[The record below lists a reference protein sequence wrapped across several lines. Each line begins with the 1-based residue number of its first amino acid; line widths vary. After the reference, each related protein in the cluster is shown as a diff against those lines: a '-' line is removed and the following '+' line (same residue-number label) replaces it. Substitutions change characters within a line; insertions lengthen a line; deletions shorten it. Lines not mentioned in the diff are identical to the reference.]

1 MPKHTDY
8 LRFIGVIIA
17 GLGDNFLPTLIDRWY
32 PKQKEGMKGMSR
44 QKEALRSIVHE
55 FETLPEKK
63 APREGA
69 MITPG
74 DSDQLYTILAN
85 SSYAGVYMVQ
95 DGKFAFANHHA
106 AHYAGYAPHE
116 MVGIPSL
123 KIVHPE
129 DRESA
134 RENAVK
140 MLKGF
145 RSSPYEFRIITK
157 NGGVRWI
164 METVTPIT
172 YRGKR
177 AVLGNSMDITEQKD
191 EREKLL
197 NLEALKASFL
207 DAIPHAAVG
216 LQNRVIIF
224 ANKAVD
230 DVFGWHPEELI
241 GKTTRILYR
250 SDEEYEEIGRYV
262 YTILREQRTCSL
274 EIPCIRMDGREITMK
289 LTSSRIGDSLQ
300 EGKIIA
306 IYEDI
311 TKRKRAEKAL
321 RESDQ
326 FNKAIISG
334 ANVGI
339 VVYDRSLRHQTWN
352 HFMEHLTGC
361 RAEEILGKSSRDLF
375 PKIHEE
381 YLDAILERALAG
393 ENVALPDMTYFLS
406 QGGNAGWVSGN
417 YGPYRNSKGEIVGV
431 IGMVYDITERKVAE
445 EALKKSEEH
454 FRAIFETAQ
463 DCIFIKDRA
472 LNYVLVNP
480 AMEYVL
486 GRPASEMIG
495 MSDRELFGE
504 SAEQRIREVD
514 CRVLDGETSEDEYTL
529 SINGAPTTLHVV
541 KVPMHDAFG
550 EIIGICGIARDISQ
564 TRQLE
569 AHLRQAAKMEAI
581 GTLAGGIA
589 HDFNNLLMGI
599 QGHSFLMLM
608 DIPSDHPHAS
618 HLKEIEEIVRSG
630 ASLTRQ
636 LLGFAKG
643 GKYEVKP
650 TVLNDLIR
658 KSSEM
663 FGRTKK
669 EIQIHHKYETD
680 VWIVEADQGQIEQVL
695 LNLYVNAW
703 QAMPAG
709 GKLFLETANVT
720 LDESFVKPYK
730 VKPGRYVRV
739 SVTDTGIGMSE
750 ETLQRIFEPF
760 FTTKEMGRGIGLG
773 LASAYGI
780 IRNHGGLITV
790 SSQKGK
796 GTNFTI
802 YLPCSETHLRKETAQ
817 EDLVLK
823 GSETILIVDDEDI
836 VLDVGVEILKTLGYR
851 VLSASSGDEALEI
864 YRNRSDE
871 IAMVILDM
879 IMPEMGGG
887 KVFDEIQALNP
898 NVKVLLASGYSMNG
912 QAAAILQRGCKGFI
926 QKPYTIKA
934 LSERIRNILEEESV
948 H

>member
-1 MPKHTDY
+1 M
-8 LRFIGVIIA
+8 R
-17 GLGDNFLPTLIDRWY
+17 
-32 PKQKEGMKGMSR
+32 GMSR
-44 QKEALRSIVHE
+44 QEEALRSIVHE

-63 APREGA
+63 IPQEEV
-69 MITPG
+69 MITSG

-95 DGKFAFANHHA
+95 EGKFAFANHHA
-106 AHYAGYAPHE
+106 AHYAGYGPQE
-116 MVGIPSL
+116 MIGIPSV
-123 KIVHPE
+123 KVVHPE

-140 MLKGF
+140 MLKGY
-145 RSSPYEFRIITK
+145 RSAPYEFRIITK
-157 NGGVRWI
+157 DGEVRWI
-164 METVTPIT
+164 METVTAIT

-177 AVLGNSMDITEQKD
+177 AVLGNSMDITEQRN
-191 EREKLL
+191 EREMVR

-224 ANKAVD
+224 ANRAVD
-230 DVFGWHPEELI
+230 DVFGWHPEELT

-262 YTILREQRTCSL
+262 YSILGNQRTCSL
-274 EIPCIRMDGREITMK
+274 EIPCVRMDGREITVK
-289 LTSSRIGDSLQ
+289 LTASRIGESLD

-306 IYEDI
+306 VYEDI
-311 TKRKRAEKAL
+311 TKRKRAEKAV

-334 ANVGI
+334 ANVGV
-339 VVYDRSLRHQTWN
+339 VVYDRALRHQMWN
-352 HFMEHLTGC
+352 RFMEHLTGY
-361 RAEEILGKSSRDLF
+361 RAEEVLGKSSRDLF
-375 PKIHEE
+375 PQVHEE
-381 YLDAILERALAG
+381 YLDGILERALAG
-393 ENVALPDMTYFLS
+393 ETVALPDMTYFLS
-406 QGGNAGWVSGN
+406 NRGNSGWVSGN
-417 YGPYRNSKGEIVGV
+417 YGPYRNTAGEIVGV
-431 IGMVYDITERKVAE
+431 IGMVYDITERKQAE
-445 EALKKSEEH
+445 KALRKSEEH
-454 FRAIFETAQ
+454 FRAIIETAQ

-480 AMEYVL
+480 AMEYVM
-486 GRPASEMIG
+486 GRPASEIIG
-495 MSDRELFGE
+495 MSDGELFGDG
-504 SAEQRIREVD
+504 AEQRIREVD
-514 CRVLDGETSEDEYTL
+514 CRVLDGETSEDEYVL
-529 SINGAPTTLHVV
+529 NINGVPTTLHVV
-541 KVPMHDAFG
+541 KVPMHDASG
-550 EIIGICGIARDISQ
+550 EITGICGIARDITQ

-569 AHLRQAAKMEAI
+569 AHIRQAAKMEAI

-608 DIPSDHPHAS
+608 DIPADHPHTA
-618 HLKEIEEIVRSG
+618 HLKGVEEIVRSG

-650 TVLNDLIR
+650 MVLNDLIR

-669 EIQIHHKYETD
+669 EIQIHHKYEED
-680 VWIVEADQGQIEQVL
+680 VWIVEADQGQVEQVL
-695 LNLYVNAW
+695 LNFYVNAW

-709 GKLFLETANVT
+709 GKLFLETENVV
-720 LDESFVKPYK
+720 LDENFVRPYK
-730 VKPGRYVRV
+730 VKPGRYVKV
-739 SVTDTGIGMSE
+739 SVADTGIGMSE

-760 FTTKEMGRGIGLG
+760 FTTKEMGHGIGLG

-780 IRNHGGLITV
+780 IKNHGGFITV
-790 SSQKGK
+790 SSQKGR
-796 GTNFTI
+796 GSTFTM
-802 YLPCSETHLRKETAQ
+802 YLPCSETYLTREAAP

-823 GSETILIVDDEDI
+823 GSETVLIVDDEEI
-836 VLDVGVEILKTLGYR
+836 VLDVGVEILKTLGYQ
-851 VLSASSGDEALEI
+851 VLAARSGQEALEVYASRI
-864 YRNRSDE
+864 KE
-871 IAMVILDM
+871 IGIVILDM
-879 IMPEMGGG
+879 IMPGIGGG
-887 KVFDEIQALNP
+887 KVFDEIRAMNP
-898 NVKVLLASGYSMNG
+898 DVKVLLASGYSMNG
-912 QAAAILQRGCKGFI
+912 QATAILERGCNGFI

-934 LSERIRNILEEESV
+934 LSEKLREILEEGMA

>member
-1 MPKHTDY
+1 M
-8 LRFIGVIIA
+8 R
-17 GLGDNFLPTLIDRWY
+17 
-32 PKQKEGMKGMSR
+32 GMSR

-55 FETLPEKK
+55 VDTLPEKI
-63 APREGA
+63 APQEGV

-74 DSDQLYTILAN
+74 NSDPLYTILAN

-106 AHYAGYAPHE
+106 AHYAGYGPQE
-116 MVGIPSL
+116 MLGVPTL
-123 KIVHPE
+123 KVVHPD
-129 DRESA
+129 DRETA
-134 RENAVK
+134 RENAVR

-145 RSSPYEFRIITK
+145 RSAPYEFRIITK
-157 NGGVRWI
+157 DGRVRWI

-191 EREKLL
+191 EREKVQ

-230 DVFGWHPEELI
+230 DVFGWHSEELV

-262 YTILREQRTCSL
+262 YSVLDGQRTCSL
-274 EIPCIRMDGREITMK
+274 EIPCVRMDGREITVK
-289 LTSSRIGDSLQ
+289 LTASRIGESLQ

-326 FNKAIISG
+326 FNQAIISG

-339 VVYDRSLRHQTWN
+339 VVYDRALRHQTWN

-361 RAEEILGKSSRDLF
+361 RAEDVLGKSSRDLF
-375 PKIHEE
+375 PQIHEE
-381 YLDAILERALAG
+381 YLDTILEKAFAG
-393 ENVALPDMTYFLS
+393 ETVALPDMTYFVS
-406 QGGNAGWVSGN
+406 QSGNSGWVSGN
-417 YGPYRNSKGEIVGV
+417 YGPYRNTKGEIVGV
-431 IGMVYDITERKVAE
+431 IGMVYDITERKLAE
-445 EALKKSEEH
+445 EALKKSEERI
-454 FRAIFETAQ
+454 RAIFETAQ
-463 DCIFIKDRA
+463 DCIFIKDRG
-472 LNYVLVNP
+472 LNYILVNP

-486 GRPASEMIG
+486 GRPASEIIS
-495 MSDRELFGE
+495 MSDRELFGDE
-504 SAEQRIREVD
+504 AEQRIRETD
-514 CRVLDGETSEDEYTL
+514 CGVLDGETSEDEYIL
-529 SINGAPTTLHVV
+529 NLNGIPTTLHVV
-541 KVPMHDAFG
+541 KVPMHDASG
-550 EIIGICGIARDISQ
+550 EIIGICGIARDITQ

-569 AHLRQAAKMEAI
+569 AHIRQAAKMEAI

-608 DIPSDHPHAS
+608 DIPSDHPHTS
-618 HLKEIEEIVRSG
+618 HLKGIEEIVRSG

-643 GKYEVKP
+643 GRYEVKP

-669 EIQIHHKYETD
+669 EIQIHHKYEED

-695 LNLYVNAW
+695 LNFYVNAW

-709 GKLFLETANVT
+709 GKLFLETENVV
-720 LDESFVKPYK
+720 LDENFVRPYK
-730 VKPGRYVRV
+730 VKAGRYVRV

-780 IRNHGGLITV
+780 IRNHGGFITV
-790 SSQKGK
+790 SSQKGR
-796 GTNFTI
+796 GSTFTMYI
-802 YLPCSETHLRKETAQ
+802 PCSETYLSQEAAP

-823 GSETILIVDDEDI
+823 GSETVLIVDDEDI
-836 VLDVGVEILKTLGYR
+836 VLDVGVEILKTLGYQ
-851 VLSASSGDEALEI
+851 VLSANSGQEALEI
-864 YRNRSDE
+864 YENRSQD

-879 IMPEMGGG
+879 IMPEMSGG
-887 KVFDEIQALNP
+887 KVFDEIRTLNP
-898 NVKVLLASGYSMNG
+898 DVKVLLASGYSMNG
-912 QAAAILQRGCKGFI
+912 QAAAILERGCNGFI

-934 LSERIRNILEEESV
+934 LSEKLREILEKQSV

>member
-1 MPKHTDY
+1 M
-8 LRFIGVIIA
+8 R
-17 GLGDNFLPTLIDRWY
+17 
-32 PKQKEGMKGMSR
+32 GMSR

-55 FETLPEKK
+55 VDTLPEKK
-63 APREGA
+63 APRGEA
-69 MITPG
+69 VITPG
-74 DSDQLYTILAN
+74 DSDQLHTILAN

-106 AHYAGYAPHE
+106 AHYAGYGPQE
-116 MVGIPSL
+116 MVGVPSL

-129 DRESA
+129 DREAA
-134 RENAVK
+134 RENAVR

-145 RSSPYEFRIITK
+145 RSAPYEFRIITK
-157 NGGVRWI
+157 EGRVRWI

-191 EREKLL
+191 EREKVQ

-230 DVFGWHPEELI
+230 DVFGWHPEELV
-241 GKTTRILYR
+241 GKTTRVLYR

-262 YTILREQRTCSL
+262 YSVLNDQRTCSL
-274 EIPCIRMDGREITMK
+274 EIPCVRMDGREITVK
-289 LTSSRIGDSLQ
+289 LTASRIGESLQ

-311 TKRKRAEKAL
+311 TKRKRAAKAL

-339 VVYDRSLRHQTWN
+339 VVYDRALRHQTWN

-361 RAEEILGKSSRDLF
+361 RAEDVLGKSSRDLF
-375 PKIHEE
+375 PQIHEE
-381 YLDAILERALAG
+381 YLDTILEKALAG
-393 ENVALPDMTYFLS
+393 EAVSLPDMTYFVS
-406 QGGNAGWVSGN
+406 QSGNSGWVSGN
-417 YGPYRNSKGEIVGV
+417 YGPYRNTKGEIVGV
-431 IGMVYDITERKVAE
+431 IGMVYDITERKNAE
-445 EALKKSEEH
+445 EALKKSEER

-463 DCIFIKDRA
+463 DCVFIKDRA
-472 LNYVLVNP
+472 LNYVLLNP
-480 AMEYVL
+480 ALEYVL
-486 GRPASEMIG
+486 GRPASEIIG
-495 MSDRELFGE
+495 MSDREVFGDE
-504 SAEQRIREVD
+504 AEQRIREVD
-514 CRVLDGETSEDEYTL
+514 CRVLDGETSEDEYIL
-529 SINGAPTTLHVV
+529 NINGIPTTLHVV
-541 KVPMHDAFG
+541 KVPMHDASG
-550 EIIGICGIARDISQ
+550 EIIGICGIARDITQ

-569 AHLRQAAKMEAI
+569 AQLRQAAKMEAI

-608 DIPSDHPHAS
+608 DIPSDHPHTS
-618 HLKEIEEIVRSG
+618 HLKGIEEIVRSG

-669 EIQIHHKYETD
+669 EIQIHHKYEED

-695 LNLYVNAW
+695 LNFYVNAW

-709 GKLFLETANVT
+709 GKLFLETENLV
-720 LDESFVKPYK
+720 LDENFVRPYK
-730 VKPGRYVRV
+730 VKPGRYVKV

-760 FTTKEMGRGIGLG
+760 FTTKEMGRGMGLG

-780 IRNHGGLITV
+780 IKNHGGFITV
-790 SSQKGK
+790 SSQKGR
-796 GTNFTI
+796 GSTFTMLI
-802 YLPCSETHLRKETAQ
+802 PCSETHLSNEAAP
-817 EDLVLK
+817 EDLFLK
-823 GSETILIVDDEDI
+823 GSETILIVDDEEI
-836 VLDVGVEILKTLGYR
+836 VLDVGVEILKTLGYQ
-851 VLSASSGDEALEI
+851 VLSANSGQEALEI
-864 YRNRSDE
+864 YGNRSRE
-871 IAMVILDM
+871 IAMIILDM

-887 KVFDEIQALNP
+887 KVFDEIRTLNP
-898 NVKVLLASGYSMNG
+898 DVKVLLASGYSMNG
-912 QAAAILQRGCKGFI
+912 QAAAILERGCNGFI

-934 LSERIRNILEEESV
+934 LSEKLREILEEKRV

>member
-1 MPKHTDY
+1 M
-8 LRFIGVIIA
+8 R
-17 GLGDNFLPTLIDRWY
+17 
-32 PKQKEGMKGMSR
+32 KEGMRGMSR
-44 QKEALRSIVHE
+44 QKEALRSIVPD
-55 FETLPEKK
+55 FESSPEMRT
-63 APREGA
+63 PPEGG

-74 DSDQLYTILAN
+74 DPEQLYTILAN

-95 DGKFAFANHHA
+95 DGRFAFANHHA
-106 AHYAGYAPHE
+106 AHYAGYKPQE
-116 MVGIPSL
+116 MVGIPSI

-134 RENAVK
+134 RENAIK
-140 MLKGF
+140 MLKGS

-157 NGGVRWI
+157 DGRIRWI

-177 AVLGNSMDITEQKD
+177 AVLGNSMDITEQKN
-191 EREKLL
+191 EREKVL

-216 LQNRVIIF
+216 LRNRVIIF

-230 DVFGWHPEELI
+230 DVFGWHPEELV
-241 GKTTRILYR
+241 GKTTRVLYR
-250 SDEEYEEIGRYV
+250 SDGEYEEIGRHV
-262 YTILREQRTCSL
+262 YSVLEEQRTCSL
-274 EIPCIRMDGREITMK
+274 EIPCIRMDGREITVK
-289 LTSSRIGDSLQ
+289 LTASRIGESLH

-361 RAEEILGKSSRDLF
+361 RAEEVLGRSSRDLF
-375 PKIHEE
+375 PRAHEE
-381 YLDAILERALAG
+381 YLDAILEKALAG
-393 ENVALPDMTYFLS
+393 ESVALPDMTYFLS
-406 QGGNAGWVSGN
+406 QSGKAGWVSGN
-417 YGPYRNSKGEIVGV
+417 YSPYRNSKGEIVGV
-431 IGMVYDITERKVAE
+431 IGMVYDITERKAAE
-445 EALKKSEEH
+445 EALKKSEER

-472 LNYVLVNP
+472 LNYVLMNP

-495 MSDRELFGE
+495 LSDRELFGDE
-504 SAEQRIREVD
+504 AEQRIREVD
-514 CRVLDGETSEDEYTL
+514 YRVLDGETSEDEYTL
-529 SINGAPTTLHVV
+529 NINGVPTTLHVV
-541 KVPMHDAFG
+541 KVPMHDDSG

-599 QGHSFLMLM
+599 QGHAFLMLM
-608 DIPSDHPHAS
+608 DIPSDHPHTS
-618 HLKEIEEIVRSG
+618 HLRGIEEIVRSG
-630 ASLTRQ
+630 AGLTRQ

-650 TVLNDLIR
+650 TVLNDLMR

-669 EIQIHHKYETD
+669 EIQIHHRYEED
-680 VWIVEADQGQIEQVL
+680 PWIVEADQGQIEQVL

-720 LDESFVKPYK
+720 LDENFVRPYK
-730 VKPGRYVRV
+730 VKPGRYVKM

-780 IRNHGGLITV
+780 IKNHGGFITV
-790 SSQKGK
+790 SSQKGR
-796 GTNFTI
+796 GSTFTI
-802 YLPCSETHLRKETAQ
+802 YLPCSETHLKKEASS
-817 EDLVLK
+817 EDHFLK
-823 GSETILIVDDEDI
+823 GSETILIVDDEEI
-836 VLDVGVEILKTLGYR
+836 VLDVGIEILKTLGYR
-851 VLSASSGDEALEI
+851 VLSASSGEEAIEV
-864 YRNRSDE
+864 YRDRRDE

-879 IMPEMGGG
+879 IMPGMSGG
-887 KVFDEIQALNP
+887 KVFDEIRALNP
-898 NVKVLLASGYSMNG
+898 DVKVLLASGYSMNG
-912 QAAAILQRGCKGFI
+912 QAAAILERGCRGFI

-934 LSERIRNILEEESV
+934 LSEKLRDILEE
-948 H
+948 HRIH

>member
-1 MPKHTDY
+1 
-8 LRFIGVIIA
+8 
-17 GLGDNFLPTLIDRWY
+17 
-32 PKQKEGMKGMSR
+32 
-44 QKEALRSIVHE
+44 
-55 FETLPEKK
+55 
-63 APREGA
+63 
-69 MITPG
+69 
-74 DSDQLYTILAN
+74 
-85 SSYAGVYMVQ
+85 
-95 DGKFAFANHHA
+95 
-106 AHYAGYAPHE
+106 
-116 MVGIPSL
+116 
-123 KIVHPE
+123 
-129 DRESA
+129 
-134 RENAVK
+134 
-140 MLKGF
+140 
-145 RSSPYEFRIITK
+145 
-157 NGGVRWI
+157 
-164 METVTPIT
+164 
-172 YRGKR
+172 
-177 AVLGNSMDITEQKD
+177 
-191 EREKLL
+191 
-197 NLEALKASFL
+197 
-207 DAIPHAAVG
+207 
-216 LQNRVIIF
+216 
-224 ANKAVD
+224 
-230 DVFGWHPEELI
+230 
-241 GKTTRILYR
+241 
-250 SDEEYEEIGRYV
+250 
-262 YTILREQRTCSL
+262 
-274 EIPCIRMDGREITMK
+274 MDGREITVK
-289 LTSSRIGDSLQ
+289 LTASRIGDSLQ

-361 RAEEILGKSSRDLF
+361 RSEEVLGKSSRDLF

-381 YLDAILERALAG
+381 YLDVILERALAG

-495 MSDRELFGE
+495 MSDGELFGE
-504 SAEQRIREVD
+504 EAEQRIREVD

-541 KVPMHDAFG
+541 KVPMHDASG

-569 AHLRQAAKMEAI
+569 AHVRQAAKMEAI

-608 DIPSDHPHAS
+608 DIPSDHPHTS

-658 KSSEM
+658 KSSEL

-669 EIQIHHKYETD
+669 EIQIHHQYEED

-720 LDESFVKPYK
+720 LDDNFVKPYK

-750 ETLQRIFEPF
+750 ETLQRIFAPF

-780 IRNHGGLITV
+780 IKNHGGLITV

-796 GTNFTI
+796 GSNFTI
-802 YLPCSETHLRKETAQ
+802 YLPCSETHLRKETAS

-823 GSETILIVDDEDI
+823 GSETILIVDDEEI

-879 IMPEMGGG
+879 IMPEMSGG

-898 NVKVLLASGYSMNG
+898 DVKVLLASGYSMNG
-912 QAAAILQRGCKGFI
+912 QAAAILERGCKGFI

-934 LSERIRNILEEESV
+934 LSERIRNILEESV